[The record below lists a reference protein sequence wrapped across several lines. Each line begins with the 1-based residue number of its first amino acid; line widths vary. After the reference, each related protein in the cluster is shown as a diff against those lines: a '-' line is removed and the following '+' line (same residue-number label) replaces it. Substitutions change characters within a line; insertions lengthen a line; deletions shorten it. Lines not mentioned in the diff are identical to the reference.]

1 MIWRVNKPT
10 GGLTR
15 VELRTPGPGRDAIF
29 AEDPWNADTDAFISD
44 NTSGGMDDAP
54 AGYDDLGPS
63 YDSYPLLHPKADA
76 VSDEGDE
83 KE

>member
-1 MIWRVNKPT
+1 MSQRGRRAEATLAPPIADGSCKDNAMIWRVNKPT

-54 AGYDDLGPS
+54 A
-63 YDSYPLLHPKADA
+63 
-76 VSDEGDE
+76 E
-83 KE
+83 